1 MMKDIFSEFTK
12 ENTTEKANLLFF
24 EEDEDLPLMLEDSES
39 RFREVFDEGFKFYT
53 EGKWS

>member
-1 MMKDIFSEFTK
+1 MKDIFSEFTK